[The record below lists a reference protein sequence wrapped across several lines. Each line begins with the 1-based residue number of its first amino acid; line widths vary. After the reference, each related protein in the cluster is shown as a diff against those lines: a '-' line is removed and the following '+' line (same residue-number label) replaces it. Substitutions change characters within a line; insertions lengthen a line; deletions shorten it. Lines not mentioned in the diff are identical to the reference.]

1 MTVSRTTTNTRRKY
15 RGNRVSAV
23 AEAFLH
29 IIVGGFALACI
40 IPFIF
45 IIIISFSSADSLRLV
60 GYTFFPVELT
70 LTSFQAA
77 FELGDQLWRSFF
89 NSIFVTAFGTFL
101 SLLMTILYSYGL
113 FRRDYPLR
121 NFFMFFMFFT
131 MLFSGGLVP
140 FVLIIRNVLG
150 LADTYWAMIIPLL
163 MSPMHI
169 IIMRTFFRTSIPDS
183 LIDAASIDGC
193 GEFRTLFSIVVP
205 LSKPGIATI
214 ALLTAIGYWNDWWLA
229 LLFIRERTLFP
240 LQYLL
245 MEMQQ
250 NIEFL
255 RRNVTL
261 IGAANINFADLPSQG
276 LRMALCVIVV
286 VPIAFAYP
294 FFQRY
299 IIAGLTIGAIKE

>member
-1 MTVSRTTTNTRRKY
+1 MGKNPQNRVRKAY
-15 RGNRVSAV
+15 RGNRVSAAV
-23 AEAFLH
+23 EVCLH

-45 IIIISFSSADSLRLV
+45 IIVISFSSAESLRLV
-60 GYTFFPVELT
+60 GYTIFPIEWT

-89 NSIFVTAFGTFL
+89 NSIFITVFGTFL
-101 SLLMTILYSYGL
+101 SMLITILYSYGL

-121 NFFMFFMFFT
+121 KFFMFFIFFT

-150 LADTYWAMIIPLL
+150 LSDTYWAMIVPLL
-163 MSPMHI
+163 MSPFHV
-169 IIMRTFFRTSIPDS
+169 IIMRTFFRTSIPDT
-183 LIDAASIDGC
+183 LIDAASIDGS

-205 LSKPGIATI
+205 LSKPGIATV
-214 ALLTAIGYWNDWWLA
+214 ALLTAINYWNDWWMA

-255 RRNVTL
+255 RRNIAL
-261 IGAANINFADLPSQG
+261 IGAANISFAELPGQG
-276 LRMALCVIVV
+276 LRMALCVIIV

-299 IIAGLTIGAIKE
+299 IIAGLTVGAIKE